1 MDYLNMEKGKLK
13 PVATE
18 LNLLL
23 ANYHLYYQKLRNFHW
38 NVTGKHF
45 FNLHE
50 KFEELYK
57 SALEKIDEIA
67 ERIITLRFKP
77 ESNYSTYLEI
87 AEIRESSEDLSANE
101 MVDEILNSHKLLI
114 GHLRKV
120 LEEASEIND
129 EGTVDLIAGYLREI
143 EKQSWMLDA
152 WRTEVHAFA
161 HA

>member
-1 MDYLNMEKGKLK
+1 MDYLNMEKGNLK
-13 PVATE
+13 PIATE

-38 NVTGKHF
+38 NVSGKHF

-50 KFEELYK
+50 KFESLYK
-57 SALEKIDEIA
+57 SALEKIDDIA

-87 AEIRESSEDLSANE
+87 AEIKESPEDLSAND
-101 MVDEILNSHKLLI
+101 MVDEILNSHQLLI
-114 GHLRKV
+114 KHLHKTI
-120 LEEASEIND
+120 EEASEAGD
-129 EGTVDLIAGYLREI
+129 EGTIDLIAGNLREI

-152 WRTEVHAFA
+152 WRTEVNAYA